1 MCITE
6 FKEHIRVFGCYLGDY
21 YIRSHYASDD
31 VLNDDSW
38 AKYVVCTKWLKTH
51 VQGNLLDDFIV
62 KAVEWLTKLHND
74 KSTRLSG
81 SHRWMIE
88 CDRAFSPCK

>member
-1 MCITE
+1 
-6 FKEHIRVFGCYLGDY
+6 
-21 YIRSHYASDD
+21 
-31 VLNDDSW
+31 
-38 AKYVVCTKWLKTH
+38 
-51 VQGNLLDDFIV
+51 
-62 KAVEWLTKLHND
+62 LHND